1 MNLTTHQIPKPA
13 SSSPHSLYP
22 LSDYL
27 TYTSLSSS
35 HKNFVMNVSSQS
47 KPRIYHQ
54 AVASPHWR
62 AAMQTELAAMDSNH
76 TWSIVSL
83 PSAKHSISAYIR

>member
-62 AAMQTELAAMDSNH
+62 AAMQTELAAMALIIHGPLYRYLQRN
-76 TWSIVSL
+76 IPLVR
-83 PSAKHSISAYIR
+83 I

>member
-1 MNLTTHQIPKPA
+1 
-13 SSSPHSLYP
+13 
-22 LSDYL
+22 
-27 TYTSLSSS
+27 
-35 HKNFVMNVSSQS
+35 MNVSSQS